1 MYKRQLTQRGDK
13 TTLQHEHSVIA
24 PVEELL
30 RHKHF
35 NWKEFISEKNRVRN
49 AAKHMNDETE
59 SAVMAD
65 IEDEALGLIGRAC
78 DNHKRLGFEPTLLML
93 EFDNWFFENIIGLEY

>member
-1 MYKRQLTQRGDK
+1 M
-13 TTLQHEHSVIA
+13 
-24 PVEELL
+24 
-30 RHKHF
+30 
-35 NWKEFISEKNRVRN
+35 RN

-65 IEDEALGLIGRAC
+65 IEDEALWLIVRAC